1 MKKRIILRTSDAWST
16 SHLSQQTSKAA
27 YYIVDCQILCIDS
40 FIKRNVN
47 ANSKRLWPYCGM
59 HDEAVC
65 SGDVSC
71 QNLLLHVLSNVN

>member
-1 MKKRIILRTSDAWST
+1 MTSVCRFK
-16 SHLSQQTSKAA
+16 SQPYLAPSPSFGG
-27 YYIVDCQILCIDS
+27 QIAGADTTDTGIDL

-47 ANSKRLWPYCGM
+47 ANSKRFWPNCGM

>member
-1 MKKRIILRTSDAWST
+1 MKSHFYFTRYYLFIIRSEALIQII
-16 SHLSQQTSKAA
+16 SQA
-27 YYIVDCQILCIDS
+27 ICIES
-40 FIKRNVN
+40 FMNNNVN
-47 ANSKRLWPYCGM
+47 ANSKKNWPNCGM